1 MKEIA
6 RFIKKEV
13 ARQSRKTAG
22 FDFGK
27 VEEVANGLVTVRPIG
42 SSGTVSLPYYGNPGA
57 LESVS
62 LSKGR
67 GLVQSDGPGLYG

>member
-1 MKEIA
+1 MKDLA
-6 RFIKKEV
+6 KFIKREV
-13 ARQSRKTAG
+13 MKQSRKVAG

-27 VEEVANGLVTVRPIG
+27 VEEVANGLVSVRPIG
-42 SSGTVSLPYYGNPGA
+42 SSGVIRLPYYGNPGQ

-67 GLVQSDGPGLYG
+67 GLSQSDGPGLYG